1 MLENQANDVRG
12 CALWTALRS
21 LRVQAPAGSAVRYDT
36 LAQWAIQKKE
46 LENVFSVKT
55 EAGVRKGLR
64 VLGASSTY
72 SP

>member
-1 MLENQANDVRG
+1 MHRSQ
-12 CALWTALRS
+12 S

-36 LAQWAIQKKE
+36 LAQWATQKKE

-64 VLGASSTY
+64 VLGDSTSY